1 MLSVTNKPHMQ
12 NVVMQN
18 VVMLTIVAPPLP
30 VSEVVDVRP
39 SDENEQKSDEKG
51 GESDG

>member
-1 MLSVTNKPHMQ
+1 
-12 NVVMQN
+12 MQN
-18 VVMLTIVAPPLP
+18 VVMLNVVMMTVVAPPQP

-39 SDENEQKSDEKG
+39 ADENKQKSDEKG